1 MKNNGTGPQ
10 ESPAPTPTVDDTATI
25 IPERT
30 RNDSQEIIR

>member
-1 MKNNGTGPQ
+1 MTIKAQGLTT
-10 ESPAPTPTVDDTATI
+10 SPAPDNDDPTI